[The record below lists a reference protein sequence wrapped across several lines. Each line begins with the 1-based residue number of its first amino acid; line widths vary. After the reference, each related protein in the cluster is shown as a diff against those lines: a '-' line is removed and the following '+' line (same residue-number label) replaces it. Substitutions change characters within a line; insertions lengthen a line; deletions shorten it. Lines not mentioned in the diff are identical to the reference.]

1 MRGWQKA
8 AWVSS
13 WIAPVASAVALLA
26 LVLAVAA
33 ERQDSALGAARAALQ
48 ISVLCFGTIA
58 VLTHMIVL
66 YRVHTGAGLTPTE
79 SAKLGVALKF
89 GFGYADWRRAI
100 RDHEKNERSTRGE

>member
-13 WIAPVASAVALLA
+13 WIAPLASAMTLFALA
-26 LVLAVAA
+26 LAVAA
-33 ERQDSALGAARAALQ
+33 ERQDSVLRAAREALQ
-48 ISVLCFGTIA
+48 IGVLCFGAIA

-66 YRVHTGAGLTPTE
+66 YRVHKGTGLTSTE
-79 SAKLGVALKF
+79 SAKLVAALKF

-100 RDHEKNERSTRGE
+100 RDHEKRHSRAE